1 MARRRTFT
9 SPAGIR
15 ATFEVGGLE
24 EAIAGVKRYEGRTA
38 AVRLRSAL
46 RDISSRYVAPAIRQR
61 TSMANRYGGHE
72 GPNDP
77 NPTKGKLR
85 KKVTT
90 RGLRTQGDKELAA
103 VSVKPRQWWSHMV
116 IQGTAPHEIKVRD
129 KSTRTLRN
137 PLGDLRVIQ
146 HPGARPVD
154 YVGAASKDVDAL
166 VVNKLAQDIVRRK

>member
-1 MARRRTFT
+1 MPVT
-9 SPAGIR
+9 IR
-15 ATFEVGGLE
+15 SVYEVRGLE
-24 EAIAGVKRYEGRTA
+24 EAIAGVKRYEGRTTA
-38 AVRLRSAL
+38 IRLRSAL
-46 RDISSRYVAPAIRQR
+46 RDVCSRYVAPAIRKR
-61 TSMANRYGGHE
+61 TAMANRYGGHD

-103 VSVKPRQWWSHMV
+103 VSVKPRQWWAHMV
-116 IQGTAPHEIKVRD
+116 AQGTAPHEIRVRD

-146 HPGARPVD
+146 HPGARGVD
-154 YVGAASKDVDAL
+154 FVGQASKDVDAL
-166 VVNKLAQDIVRRK
+166 VTGKLAQDIVRRK